1 MTERGEIIT
10 SNNVGSKVIL
20 YATLIVS
27 RVLSWNTTSER
38 FSLNNDWMRRGNY
51 FKWYELKSGSLG
63 YSIVTFD
70 PSNP

>member
-1 MTERGEIIT
+1 MTKWGEIIIW
-10 SNNVGSKVIL
+10 NNVGWKVIL
-20 YATLIVS
+20 YATRIVC
-27 RVLSWNTTSER
+27 RVLSWNTTSEL